1 MNLNNRIHLIGVVSS
16 IPVLKSGQNNTTRLR
31 FTLKTVDTI
40 LVNGKKIED
49 IQYHSVV
56 AWNEI
61 AERNAAKIMKGT
73 EMVVDGRMVKRKFKD
88 SMENWHVVYEV
99 VAETVLIKNPP
110 LWDMQRLKTA

>member
-16 IPVLKSGQNNTTRLR
+16 IPVLKSGQNNSTRLS

-40 LVNGKKIED
+40 LVNDKKIED

-56 AWNEI
+56 AWNEL
-61 AERNAAKIMKGT
+61 AERNAAQIMKGT
-73 EMVVDGRMVKRKFKD
+73 EMVVDGRIVKRKFKD

-99 VAETVLIKNPP
+99 VAETFLIKNPP